1 MGRAGLFEARAIDR
15 AAEGR
20 RAGRRRRHKRAGD
33 PNELAEDEDAMALR
47 PKLGEDLVDQHH
59 LRQSQRQ

>member
-1 MGRAGLFEARAIDR
+1 MNWLKMRTRAIKN
-15 AAEGR
+15 E
-20 RAGRRRRHKRAGD
+20 AGD

-59 LRQSQRQ
+59 LRQSRKPYDYQTIP

>member
-20 RAGRRRRHKRAGD
+20 RAGGQNGVASEAGD

-47 PKLGEDLVDQHH
+47 SKLGEDLVDQHH
-59 LRQSQRQ
+59 LRQ